1 MHATTVESLEVIF
14 REYGSPESSQPA
26 PAQVD
31 FDQDSVRAE
40 ARLWKPRVDSELNAK
55 IEMILLL
62 VLGALGLGAI
72 GNAMDHV
79 VTVLLR
85 QEISTEQIEHRVYE
99 SCDGRIR

>member
-31 FDQDSVRAE
+31 FDQDSAHTE
-40 ARLWKPRVDSELNAK
+40 ARLRKPRVNSELNAK

-62 VLGALGLGAI
+62 VLG
-72 GNAMDHV
+72 
-79 VTVLLR
+79 VLAVICL
-85 QEISTEQIEHRVYE
+85 VAA
-99 SCDGRIR
+99 

>member
-31 FDQDSVRAE
+31 FDQDCVHTE
-40 ARLWKPRVDSELNAK
+40 ARLWKPRVNSELNAK

-72 GNAMDHV
+72 GYGIEGLAGFVNNTAMDHV
-79 VTVLLR
+79 VTALLR
-85 QEISTEQIEHRVYE
+85 
-99 SCDGRIR
+99 